1 MKNWTPEQIRELRKR
16 MKLTQTM
23 FGEQIGTTRQHV
35 YYLERGERTASKTLM
50 LLLDYIDKENA
61 KGKGDKKHGKGN
73 L

>member
-1 MKNWTPEQIRELRKR
+1 

-23 FGEQIGTTRQHV
+23 FGERIGTTRQHV

-50 LLLDYIDKENA
+50 LLLDYIDNENA
-61 KGKGDKKHGKGN
+61 KGKEEKHGKRH

>member
-1 MKNWTPEQIRELRKR
+1 MNNWTPEEIKELRKR
-16 MKLTQTM
+16 LGLSQAM
-23 FGEQIGTTRQHV
+23 FGKRIGITRQHV

-61 KGKGDKKHGKGN
+61 KGKGDNKHGKGN